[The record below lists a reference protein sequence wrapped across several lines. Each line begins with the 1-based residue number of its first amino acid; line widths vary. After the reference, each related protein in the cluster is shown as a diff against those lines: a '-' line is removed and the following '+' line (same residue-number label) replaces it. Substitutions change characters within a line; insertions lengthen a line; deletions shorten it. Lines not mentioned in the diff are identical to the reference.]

1 MVTPEA
7 PDNESL
13 RIELQQA
20 LETYRHWIS
29 QLTQASGFFI
39 TADVALASFGFSQR
53 LAVILLVASTLPMI
67 ILVEYTVIGSA
78 ASPLINLALRVE
90 RRLLIRKDS
99 LAATFARAQF
109 GMIPAVS
116 HIEDLNDEEVR
127 HLNLKWEPRWSAI
140 PIVLYAA
147 TAVQLGLFALSLT
160 VFHYQFM

>member
-53 LAVILLVASTLPMI
+53 LAVIILVASTLPMI
-67 ILVEYTVIGSA
+67 ILVEYTVIGSV

-99 LAATFARAQF
+99 PAATFVRAQF
-109 GMIPAVS
+109 GMIPAVN
-116 HIEDLNDEEVR
+116 HIEDLNDEGVR
-127 HLNLKWEPRWSAI
+127 HLTLKWEPRWSAI
-140 PIVLYAA
+140 PIVLYTAS
-147 TAVQLGLFALSLT
+147 AVQLGLFALSLT